1 MYIYTTVNRN
11 VNEHIY
17 IYSYSYT
24 YIHKDVLGWVKT
36 YNCLIKRW
44 DEHPFA
50 RVLGVHQGT

>member
-17 IYSYSYT
+17 IYIIYI
-24 YIHKDVLGWVKT
+24 YIHVLGWVKT
-36 YNCLIKRW
+36 DNCLIKRW